1 MHEKFPN
8 NWKISCQT
16 ESLEIDSFPV
26 SLVMKVV
33 GNRRDDLY
41 TLQGVEMEE
50 ESIELPKEPIT
61 QFGPFTVYVTVC
73 TLNIVTTTVQCVVK
87 GQFREN
93 HRFRKSRATT

>member
-1 MHEKFPN
+1 
-8 NWKISCQT
+8 
-16 ESLEIDSFPV
+16 
-26 SLVMKVV
+26 
-33 GNRRDDLY
+33 
-41 TLQGVEMEE
+41 MEE